1 MLSKDLGN
9 RQNDNFLTLVG
20 AISSNGLI
28 LLSILPKGMS
38 VQIGCSFVN
47 FYSHEQKLI
56 KIRNKLLI
64 FFIFSAENI
73 DLRISE
79 FKNYVCIIYLNIF
92 SIKDGSIWP
101 FHGTDLVILMA
112 LRCWSEWTILQSS
125 KPRMK
130 KLMNNST
137 EITDRKRQD
146 SNNNF
151 LFLYNKHFLLPDFV
165 NFKIIAVGS
174 QAGPHSPMQFFN
186 ANRVE
191 DFQLHDRCRKS

>member
-1 MLSKDLGN
+1 M
-9 RQNDNFLTLVG
+9 
-20 AISSNGLI
+20 I
-28 LLSILPKGMS
+28 L
-38 VQIGCSFVN
+38 
-47 FYSHEQKLI
+47 
-56 KIRNKLLI
+56 
-64 FFIFSAENI
+64 IFSAENI

-101 FHGTDLVILMA
+101 AHGTDLEILMA

-165 NFKIIAVGS
+165 NFKNKLLPDPKSGLIALCSFYAQMNGCKH
-174 QAGPHSPMQFFN
+174 G
-186 ANRVE
+186 RDE
-191 DFQLHDRCRKS
+191 RK

>member
-1 MLSKDLGN
+1 M
-9 RQNDNFLTLVG
+9 RG
-20 AISSNGLI
+20 AQSSNGLI
-28 LLSILPKGMS
+28 LLSALPRY
-38 VQIGCSFVN
+38 VCSNSWCSNVN
-47 FYSHEQKLI
+47 WYSHEEKLI
-56 KIRNKLLI
+56 NISKKPRMIL
-64 FFIFSAENI
+64 IFSAENI

-101 FHGTDLVILMA
+101 AHGTDLEILMA
-112 LRCWSEWTILQSS
+112 LRCWSDWTILQSS

-165 NFKIIAVGS
+165 NFKNKLLPDPKSGLIALCSFYAQMNGCKH
-174 QAGPHSPMQFFN
+174 G
-186 ANRVE
+186 RDE
-191 DFQLHDRCRKS
+191 RK